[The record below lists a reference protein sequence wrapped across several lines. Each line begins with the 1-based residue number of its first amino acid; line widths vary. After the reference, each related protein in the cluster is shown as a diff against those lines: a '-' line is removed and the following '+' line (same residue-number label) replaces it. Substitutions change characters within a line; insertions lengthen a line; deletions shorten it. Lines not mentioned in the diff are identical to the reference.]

1 MHVRRFI
8 TPIVVVL
15 LLSTLLTGLVNASA
29 TAVTGSGSLAATS
42 NLSTTAAS
50 TKSNSTSSVQAVGST
65 TAKVQGSVVGASAAS
80 SGKKYVVFRD
90 DDIGAGSLDTLK
102 AINQVH
108 IDENVPKTLAIIP
121 NFANATEGSQSILQ
135 EPLHSYLQSI
145 QGNSLFEFAQHGYTH
160 YNNVL
165 RTVGAADTRS
175 EFRGRPYEDQYN
187 AIKQGRDDMIAAFGV
202 TPTTFVPPFNTG
214 DDNTLKAAD
223 ALGFTRYSTSQ
234 DDFGVK
240 EANLQGIMVQGLT
253 FGLGWKNDSQ
263 WSWRIS
269 NLTTYTDAA
278 LNAAAPGDS
287 IVVSY
292 HYWNFN
298 TQDGSPDPARIAL
311 LKQYIE
317 HLKSRGDVLF
327 TTLDNQNAL
336 PLSAKTQ
343 LNLTASS
350 TIATTN
356 QPVLLTATLT
366 HFDPATHRW
375 IAAESGKPIQIW
387 HTLNGVR
394 YNDTTIETDGNGQ
407 VTYLANW
414 TELGNL
420 TYYTSFPGDN
430 VCIGSVSTPLTTY
443 VSDQMQ
449 VALAAWGVIPKIN
462 YWSV

>member
-1 MHVRRFI
+1 MNRILFRISTALIAFVLIFAL
-8 TPIVVVL
+8 IVGG
-15 LLSTLLTGLVNASA
+15 TATNALAQTKTNDSIREISA
-29 TAVTGSGSLAATS
+29 QPVQ
-42 NLSTTAAS
+42 
-50 TKSNSTSSVQAVGST
+50 TKKCVI
-65 TAKVQGSVVGASAAS
+65 
-80 SGKKYVVFRD
+80 FRN
-90 DDIGAGSLDTLK
+90 DDIGAGSLSTLQ

-108 IDENVPKTLAIIP
+108 IEESAPVTLAITP
-121 NFANATEGSQSILQ
+121 RMDNASNGSALLT
-135 EPLHSYLQSI
+135 EPLYSYLQSLK
-145 QGNSLFEFAQHGYTH
+145 GNQLFEFAQHGYTH
-160 YNNVL
+160 HNNVL
-165 RTVGAADTRS
+165 QTVGAADTRS
-175 EFRGRPYEDQYN
+175 EFHGRPYEDQFN

-214 DDNTLKAAD
+214 DDNTLKAAE
-223 ALGFTRYSTSQ
+223 ALGFMHYSTSQ
-234 DDFGVK
+234 DDFGVRD
-240 EANLQGIMVQGLT
+240 ANLQGIMVQGLT

-263 WSWRIS
+263 WSWRMQ
-269 NLTTYTDAA
+269 NLTQYTDAA

-298 TQDGSPDPARIAL
+298 TKDGSPDPARIAL

-336 PLSAKTQ
+336 PPSAKTQ

-366 HFDPATHRW
+366 RFDPATHRW
-375 IAAESGKPIQIW
+375 IAAESDKPILIW

-394 YNDTTIETDGNGQ
+394 YNATTIETDGNGQ

-414 TELGNL
+414 TELGHL
-420 TYYTSFPGDN
+420 TYYASFPGDN
-430 VCIGSVSTPLTTY
+430 VYIGSVSTPLTTY

>member
-1 MHVRRFI
+1 MNRILFKI
-8 TPIVVVL
+8 STALIAFVL
-15 LLSTLLTGLVNASA
+15 IFALFVGSTATNASA
-29 TAVTGSGSLAATS
+29 QAKTS
-42 NLSTTAAS
+42 DGMQ
-50 TKSNSTSSVQAVGST
+50 KSSAQPVQT
-65 TAKVQGSVVGASAAS
+65 
-80 SGKKYVVFRD
+80 KKYVIFRD
-90 DDIGAGSLDTLK
+90 DDIGAGSLSTLQ

-108 IDENVPKTLAIIP
+108 IDEAVPVTLAITP
-121 NFANATEGSQSILQ
+121 RMGNASSGNALLA

-145 QGNSLFEFAQHGYTH
+145 RGNSLFEFAQHGYTH

-165 RTVGAADTRS
+165 QTVGTADTRS

-187 AIKQGRDDMIAAFGV
+187 AIKQGRDDIKAVFGV

-240 EANLQGIMVQGLT
+240 KANLQDIMVQGLT

-327 TTLDNQNAL
+327 TTLGNQNAL

-420 TYYTSFPGDN
+420 TYYASFPGDN

-449 VALAAWGVIPKIN
+449 AALAAWGVIPKIN